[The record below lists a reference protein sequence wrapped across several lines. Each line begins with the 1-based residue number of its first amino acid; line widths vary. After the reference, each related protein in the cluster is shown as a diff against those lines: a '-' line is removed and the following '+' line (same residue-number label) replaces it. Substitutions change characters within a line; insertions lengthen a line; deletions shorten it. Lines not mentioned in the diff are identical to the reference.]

1 MTLVYLAV
9 AWLTGI
15 ALAKTTSLPWQV
27 LPVLGLAA
35 LLGLVLWRD
44 DQRVRLCADRR
55 RRQPWSRYNRD
66 TNPTRRGGLWW
77 WLLSRRGAAVDIGRN
92 RWYTGHC
99 PKTSPIER

>member
-44 DQRVRLCADRR
+44 DRRVRLCADRR
-55 RRQPWSRYNRD
+55 R
-66 TNPTRRGGLWW
+66 
-77 WLLSRRGAAVDIGRN
+77 GRA
-92 RWYTGHC
+92 
-99 PKTSPIER
+99 